1 MSAFSERSCALKVRA
16 IISWLTGFRT
26 ATHTTSPSAASIRR
40 GVSRTR
46 RTLALLVVMNINTMT
61 FVAPNLAWGK
71 ARGGRIPRNGA
82 ATDEQRCHRSNS
94 AQPFGRQFF
103 FGQTSLLAPYRSTLG
118 YARRSRLVWPKNSL
132 PRTSSYLCSGALNHV
147 QPQTC
152 SPLMRLAR
160 LPFSTFKLLLQ
171 IHLSFSKLRP
181 WQALASSLR
190 ENLYRH
196 GQRGETGAG
205 VGHD

>member
-1 MSAFSERSCALKVRA
+1 M
-16 IISWLTGFRT
+16 
-26 ATHTTSPSAASIRR
+26 
-40 GVSRTR
+40 
-46 RTLALLVVMNINTMT
+46 
-61 FVAPNLAWGK
+61 
-71 ARGGRIPRNGA
+71 
-82 ATDEQRCHRSNS
+82 
-94 AQPFGRQFF
+94 
-103 FGQTSLLAPYRSTLG
+103 
-118 YARRSRLVWPKNSL
+118 
-132 PRTSSYLCSGALNHV
+132 